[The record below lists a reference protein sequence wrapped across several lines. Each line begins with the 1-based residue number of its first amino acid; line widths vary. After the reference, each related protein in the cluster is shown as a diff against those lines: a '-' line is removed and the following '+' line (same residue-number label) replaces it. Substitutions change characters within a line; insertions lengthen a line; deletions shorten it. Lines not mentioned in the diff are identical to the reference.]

1 MKQLLI
7 SSGNINRTIIIDH
20 IKYVLGFNAVNKYY
34 IKQAV
39 RQYFNKTVSGYREE
53 IGSECYFKIDDSPV
67 DKKNTFFYEVTE
79 NYSIN
84 DDAKLSTKSLMLKY
98 LETLYSDVNYMD
110 TLNTLNI
117 LVESLSDEV
126 SANAFIQS
134 EFSTYSPKLLIKLVT
149 AHYYEDESYK
159 DEYDLS
165 YEDLIIL
172 QLNMI
177 DYIVMNSKKYAYI
190 ILFIDIPL
198 ITDEIKSKMDE
209 ISKDRVYCLV
219 FSKTV
224 KDTEIENIC
233 VEEDYFMDFANEEM
247 VYYILN
253 EKSTDLYTLEDI
265 KNMINKYLK
274 DLSGREHVSLI
285 NNLMSYYKK

>member
-7 SSGNINRTIIIDH
+7 SNGNINRTIIIDH
-20 IKYVLGFNAVNKYY
+20 TKYVLGSNAVNKFY

-39 RQYFNKTVSGYREE
+39 RQYFNKTISGYREE
-53 IGSECYFKIDDSPV
+53 IGSECYFKIDDNPV

-84 DDAKLSTKSLMLKY
+84 EDAKLSMKSLMLKY
-98 LETLYSDVNYMD
+98 LETLYSSIDYMD
-110 TLNTLNI
+110 TLNTFNI

-126 SANAFIQS
+126 SENAFVQS
-134 EFSTYSPKLLIKLVT
+134 EFSTYSPKLLTKLVT

-165 YEDLIIL
+165 YEDLVIL

-177 DYIVMNSKKYAYI
+177 NYIAVNSKKYAYI

-198 ITDEIKSKMDE
+198 LTDEIRSKIDE
-209 ISKDRVYCLV
+209 ISNDRVYCIV
-219 FSKTV
+219 FSKTIRDV
-224 KDTEIENIC
+224 EIENIC
-233 VEEDYFMDFANEEM
+233 VEEDYFLDFANEEM

-253 EKSTDLYTLEDI
+253 EKSTNLYTLEDI
-265 KNMINKYLK
+265 KNMINEYLK
-274 DLSGREHVSLI
+274 DLNSREHISLI
-285 NNLMSYYKK
+285 NNLISYYKK

>member
-20 IKYVLGFNAVNKYY
+20 IKYVLGSNAMNKYY
-34 IKQAV
+34 LKQAV

-53 IGSECYFKIDDSPV
+53 ISSECYFKIDDSPV

-126 SANAFIQS
+126 SENAFVQS
-134 EFSTYSPKLLIKLVT
+134 EFSIYSPKLLTKLVT

-177 DYIVMNSKKYAYI
+177 NYIAVNSKKYAYI

-198 ITDEIKSKMDE
+198 ITDEIKSKIDE
-209 ISKDRVYCLV
+209 LSKDRIYCLV

-224 KDTEIENIC
+224 IDT
-233 VEEDYFMDFANEEM
+233 
-247 VYYILN
+247 
-253 EKSTDLYTLEDI
+253 
-265 KNMINKYLK
+265 
-274 DLSGREHVSLI
+274 
-285 NNLMSYYKK
+285 

>member
-20 IKYVLGFNAVNKYY
+20 RKYVLGSNAMNKYY
-34 IKQAV
+34 LKQAV

-53 IGSECYFKIDDSPV
+53 IGSKCYFKIDDSPV

-84 DDAKLSTKSLMLKY
+84 DDAKLNTKSLMLKY
-98 LETLYSDVNYMD
+98 LETLYSGVDYID
-110 TLNTLNI
+110 TLNTMNI
-117 LVESLSDEV
+117 LIESLSDEV
-126 SANAFIQS
+126 SENAFVQS
-134 EFSTYSPKLLIKLVT
+134 EFSTYSPKLLTKLVT

-198 ITDEIKSKMDE
+198 ITNEIKSKIDKL
-209 ISKDRVYCLV
+209 SKDRVYCLV

-233 VEEDYFMDFANEEM
+233 VEEDYFLDFANEEM

-253 EKSTDLYTLEDI
+253 EKSTNLYTLEDI
-265 KNMINKYLK
+265 KNMINEYLK
-274 DLSGREHVSLI
+274 DLSSREHVSLI